1 MKGAQPWFAGEADG
15 AAKRHAPATQRNR
28 DAIAEVLRREL
39 PEDGLVLEI
48 ASGSGEHA
56 IYFAEQF
63 PRHIWQPSDPDP
75 VALASISAW
84 IAEAA
89 LPNVLPPIELD
100 ASFPHWPVEQA
111 EAILCINMIHISPW
125 QSAEGPFAGAS
136 RLLPADAPLV
146 LYGPYFEADVKTAPS
161 NLAFDASLRAR
172 NPAWGIRD
180 LAAVDRLAQRHG
192 FVRARRVAM
201 PANNLTLVYR
211 RG

>member
-1 MKGAQPWFAGEADG
+1 MKQ
-15 AAKRHAPATQRNR
+15 HAPAAARNR
-28 DAIAEVLRREL
+28 EPITAVLAQEL
-39 PEDGLVLEI
+39 PASGLVLEL
-48 ASGSGEHA
+48 ASGTGEHA
-56 IYFAEQF
+56 VHFAAAF
-63 PRHIWQPSDPDP
+63 PAIVWQPSDPDS
-75 VALASISAW
+75 AARASIAAW
-84 IAEAA
+84 RAEAG
-89 LPNVLPPIELD
+89 LPNLMDPIALD
-100 ASFPHWPVEQA
+100 AAAPDWPIARADAMV
-111 EAILCINMIHISPW
+111 CINMIHISPW
-125 QSAEGPFAGAS
+125 QSAEGLFAGAS